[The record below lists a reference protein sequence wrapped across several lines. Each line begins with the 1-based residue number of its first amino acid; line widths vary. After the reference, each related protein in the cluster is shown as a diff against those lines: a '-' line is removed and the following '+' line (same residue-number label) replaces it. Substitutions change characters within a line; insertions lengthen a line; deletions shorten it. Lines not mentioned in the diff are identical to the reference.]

1 MPVNTEVKGTLAR
14 LLATENLTIEH
25 RKVETA
31 CFDVENRV
39 LVLPIWKAASSD
51 VYDMLVGHEVGHALY
66 TPADDYDAPRDF
78 VNVLED
84 ARIERMMKV
93 TYPGLKHS
101 FFKGYAEL
109 WENNFFG
116 VRDRDLTKIA
126 FIDRI
131 NLYFKGCAQVQ
142 FSEYEQSI
150 VDKAAVTKT
159 FQDVIDLA
167 KEVYDYAEKTEDDK
181 EPEDVEFPNFNLEDE
196 EDTEFSPAPKNEV
209 NFGEGED
216 EDGQPQKKPV
226 ASEAEEEGEEEGD
239 EEGVGGGETFDETR
253 SITERALRENLEE
266 MIDDDAK
273 EWIYLNVPQVKMK
286 DSLYSWGKIKE
297 DLECH
302 YYGQAFEN
310 ENQQKRYDEARE
322 FSLNKY
328 EDYKKSSQKSVNYL
342 VKQFE
347 MKKSADQYARAATAK
362 TGVIDTNKLFSYKI
376 NDDIF
381 KKVTVVPD
389 GKNHGLIFLVDWS
402 GSMQNVLMDTLK
414 QTYNLV
420 WFCKKVNIPF
430 RVYAFQSG
438 FDRNYDVWEEQKLN
452 DLGVSGDFKLLEFF
466 SSRMNSKNL
475 DKQMGLVWLQAWSM
489 AEWSLIGYQ
498 RDLSLGGTPLAE
510 AVYYCREAVKEMR
523 VNEKVQ
529 KVNVVCLTDGEA
541 NPIYYVNKSRYDE
554 REKTSTYLCH
564 QRNKVYI
571 LRDSQTGYSRR
582 ISSSPHET
590 TKEIVSFF
598 SEITDYN
605 WIGIRI
611 CSKNELNR
619 VLERTDTTYEERTKI
634 HKVWTKEK
642 FASVEKKAGFSKAFF
657 IPNKGTGEGTT
668 DLVVKQKGEVA
679 TRAELG
685 RAFKK
690 HMGSKMTNKT
700 ILNAFIE
707 QIA

>member
-39 LVLPIWKAASSD
+39 LVLPIWKAASTD

-66 TPADDYDAPRDF
+66 TPADEYDAPRDF

-84 ARIERMMKV
+84 ARIERMMEV
-93 TYPGLKHS
+93 PYPGLKHS

-109 WENNFFG
+109 WENDFFA
-116 VRDRDLTKIA
+116 VKHRDLSKIA

-150 VDKAAVTKT
+150 VDRAAVTKT

-167 KEVYDYAEKTEDDK
+167 KEVYDYAEKQEDDK
-181 EPEDVEFPNFNLEDE
+181 SEGEDEFPNFNLKDE

-209 NFGEGED
+209 NFEQGED
-216 EDGQPQKKPV
+216 EDGQPQKQPV
-226 ASEAEEEGEEEGD
+226 AEQEVEEGETEENS
-239 EEGVGGGETFDETR
+239 GGETFDETQ
-253 SITERALRENLEE
+253 SLTERALRENLED

-273 EWIYLNVPQVKMK
+273 EWVYLNVPKVNMK
-286 DSLYSWGKIKE
+286 DALVDWNKVGE
-297 DLECH
+297 ELE
-302 YYGQAFEN
+302 YYFYGQAFES
-310 ENQQKRYDEARE
+310 EYQQKRYDEDR
-322 FSLNKY
+322 SYVLNKY
-328 EDYKKSSQKSVNYL
+328 EDYKKSAQKSVNYL

-376 NDDIF
+376 NEDIF
-381 KKVTVVPD
+381 KKVTVIPD
-389 GKNHGLIFLVDWS
+389 GKNHGLIMLLDWS

-438 FDRNYDVWEEQKLN
+438 FDRAYDAWDDQKLN
-452 DLGVSGDFKLLEFF
+452 DLGVSGDFNLLEFF
-466 SSRMNSKNL
+466 SSKMNKQKL
-475 DKQMGLVWLQAWSM
+475 DKQMGLIWMQSWAMSAWS
-489 AEWSLIGYQ
+489 AIGYN
-498 RDLSLGGTPLAE
+498 RNLSLGGTPLAE
-510 AVYYCREAVKEMR
+510 ACYYVREAVKDMKTK
-523 VNEKVQ
+523 EKVQ

-541 NPIYYVNKSRYDE
+541 NPLYYVSPSRYDAS
-554 REKTSTYLCH
+554 EKSCTYLCH

-571 LRDSQTGYSRR
+571 LRDPKTGYSRR
-582 ISSSPHET
+582 LGTSPRET

-598 SEITDYN
+598 NEITDYN

-611 CSKNELNR
+611 CSKNELSR
-619 VLERTDTTYEERTKI
+619 ILTTCVPYEEQEVINKQ
-634 HKVWTKEK
+634 WSKEK
-642 FASVEKKAGFSKAFF
+642 FASIYKKAGFSQSFY
-657 IPNKGTGEGTT
+657 IPNKGIGEGTA
-668 DLVVKQKGEVA
+668 DLEVKQKGEVA

-690 HMGSKMTNKT
+690 HMGSKKTNKT
-700 ILNAFIE
+700 ILNAFVE

>member
-14 LLATENLTIEH
+14 LLATENLKIEH
-25 RKVETA
+25 RKVDTA

-39 LVLPIWKAASSD
+39 LVLPIWKAASTD

-66 TPADDYDAPRDF
+66 TPADEYDAPRDF

-101 FFKGYAEL
+101 FFKGYTEL

-116 VRDRDLTKIA
+116 VKNKDLTKIS

-131 NLYFKGCAQVQ
+131 NLYFKGCAQVE

-150 VDKAAVTKT
+150 VDRAAVTKT

-167 KEVYDYAEKTEDDK
+167 REVYDYAEKTEAEKDK
-181 EPEDVEFPNFNLEDE
+181 EEELPDMDFDFDDESFEPQQSNVVSPQSQEREERPDLGDDDTEYEEDE
-196 EDTEFSPAPKNEV
+196 V
-209 NFGEGED
+209 
-216 EDGQPQKKPV
+216 
-226 ASEAEEEGEEEGD
+226 EEPIGGD
-239 EEGVGGGETFDETR
+239 AGDVDETR
-253 SITERALRENLEE
+253 SVTDKAFKDNLED
-266 MIDDDAK
+266 MVDDDAK
-273 EWIYLNVPQVKMK
+273 EWVYLNLPKVKLS
-286 DSLYSWGKIKE
+286 DVVEPWEKIQE
-297 DLECH
+297 DLE
-302 YYGQAFEN
+302 YFFYGQAFQDERQQEKHN
-310 ENQQKRYDEARE
+310 ESLQYC
-322 FSLNKY
+322 LNKY
-328 EDYKKSSQKSVNYL
+328 EDYKSSAQKSVTYL

-347 MKKSADQYARAATAK
+347 MKKSADQYARASTAK

-376 NDDIF
+376 NEDIF

-389 GKNHGLIFLVDWS
+389 GKNHGLVMLLDWS
-402 GSMQNVLMDTLK
+402 GSMQHTLMDTLK
-414 QTYNLV
+414 QTYNLI

-438 FDRNYDVWEEQKLN
+438 FGREWGEFLDTQKNN
-452 DLGVSGDFKLLEFF
+452 DLAIQDDFRLLEFF
-466 SSRMNSKNL
+466 SSRMN
-475 DKQMGLVWLQAWSM
+475 KQKLEKQLRLVWSQAWSM
-489 AEWSLIGYQ
+489 GEWSYVGYH

-510 AVYYCREAVKEMR
+510 ATLYMREAVKEMR
-523 VNEKVQ
+523 KVEKVQ
-529 KVNVVCLTDGEA
+529 KVNVICLTDGEA
-541 NPIYYVNKSRYDE
+541 NPISFVADRRGDGSKSCN
-554 REKTSTYLCH
+554 YLCH
-564 QRNKVYI
+564 TRRTVFI
-571 LRDSQTGYSRR
+571 LRDPVTGYTRK
-582 ISSSPHET
+582 ISNSPYET
-590 TKEIVSFF
+590 TKEIVSFM

-619 VLERTDTTYEERTKI
+619 CISGDVTIQEREKI
-634 HKVWTKEK
+634 QKTWNKEK
-642 FASVEKKAGFSKAFF
+642 FASIEKKHGFSKAFY
-657 IPNKGTGEGTT
+657 IPNKGIGQGTT
-668 DLVVKQKGEVA
+668 DLTVKQRGESA
-679 TRAELG
+679 TRGELT

>member
-14 LLATENLTIEH
+14 LLATENLKIEH
-25 RKVETA
+25 RKVDTA

-39 LVLPIWKAASSD
+39 LVLPIWKAASTD

-66 TPADDYDAPRDF
+66 TPADEYDAPRDF

-101 FFKGYAEL
+101 FFKGYSEL

-116 VRDRDLTKIA
+116 VKNKDLTKIS

-131 NLYFKGCAQVQ
+131 NLYFKGCAQVE

-150 VDKAAVTKT
+150 VDRAAVTKT

-167 KEVYDYAEKTEDDK
+167 REVYDYAEKTEAEKDK
-181 EPEDVEFPNFNLEDE
+181 EEELPDIDFDFDDESFEPQQSNVVSPQSQEKEERPDLGDDDTEYEEDE
-196 EDTEFSPAPKNEV
+196 V
-209 NFGEGED
+209 
-216 EDGQPQKKPV
+216 
-226 ASEAEEEGEEEGD
+226 EEPIGGD
-239 EEGVGGGETFDETR
+239 AGDVDETR
-253 SITERALRENLEE
+253 SVTDKAFKDNLED
-266 MIDDDAK
+266 MVDDDAK
-273 EWIYLNVPQVKMK
+273 EWVYLNLPKVKLS
-286 DSLYSWGKIKE
+286 DVVEPWEKIQE
-297 DLECH
+297 DLE
-302 YYGQAFEN
+302 YFFYGQAFQN
-310 ENQQKRYDEARE
+310 ESHQEKHNE
-322 FSLNKY
+322 SLQYCLKKY
-328 EDYKKSSQKSVNYL
+328 EDYKSSAQKSVTYL

-347 MKKSADQYARAATAK
+347 MKKSADQYARASTAK

-376 NDDIF
+376 NEDIF

-389 GKNHGLIFLVDWS
+389 GKNHGLVMLLDWS
-402 GSMQNVLMDTLK
+402 GSMQHNLMDTLK
-414 QTYNLV
+414 QTYNLI

-438 FDRNYDVWEEQKLN
+438 FGREYGEFLDTQKNN
-452 DLGVSGDFKLLEFF
+452 DLAIQDDFRLLEFF
-466 SSRMNSKNL
+466 SSRMN
-475 DKQMGLVWLQAWSM
+475 KQKLEKQLRLVWSQAWSM
-489 AEWSLIGYQ
+489 GEWSYVGYH

-510 AVYYCREAVKEMR
+510 ATLYMREAVREMR
-523 VNEKVQ
+523 KVEKVQ
-529 KVNVVCLTDGEA
+529 KVNVICLTDGEA
-541 NPIYYVNKSRYDE
+541 NPISFVSDRRGDGSKSCN
-554 REKTSTYLCH
+554 YLCH
-564 QRNKVYI
+564 ARRTVFI
-571 LRDSQTGYSRR
+571 LRDPVTGYTRK
-582 ISSSPHET
+582 ISASPYET
-590 TKEIVSFF
+590 TKEIVSFM

-619 VLERTDTTYEERTKI
+619 CISGDVTIQEREKI
-634 HKVWTKEK
+634 QKTWNKEK
-642 FASVEKKAGFSKAFF
+642 FASIEKKHGFSKSFF
-657 IPNKGTGEGTT
+657 IPNKGIGQGTT
-668 DLVVKQKGEVA
+668 DLTVKQRGESA
-679 TRAELG
+679 TRGELT